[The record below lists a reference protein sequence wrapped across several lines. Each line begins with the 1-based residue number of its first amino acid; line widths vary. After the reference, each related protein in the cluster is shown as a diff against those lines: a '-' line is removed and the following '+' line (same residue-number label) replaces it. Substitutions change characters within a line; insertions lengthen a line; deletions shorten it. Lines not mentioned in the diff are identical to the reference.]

1 MSTSPGRAACWRRSG
16 PGSPPSIWG
25 SRATAAGQLGRIA
38 KRPPLMLVT
47 GSACAAE
54 GRSDV
59 TRQVQILAFDGM
71 EVLDY
76 AGPYEVFNV
85 AGEQTSPAAF
95 QVQTVGVSP
104 RPAGRGGFEVVPVC
118 HYSQAPPADILV
130 IPGGRGTRPLMGDQ
144 ELLAWIAGRAAG
156 AELVMT
162 VCTGALLAA
171 AAGLLDG
178 LAATTHHGAFAE
190 LERAAPTATVVRSV
204 RFVRSAPGSTPR
216 RVSPQAL
223 TSRCTSWR
231 NLPASKHGQPPKP
244 RWNGCGTATRRC

>member
-1 MSTSPGRAACWRRSG
+1 M
-16 PGSPPSIWG
+16 
-25 SRATAAGQLGRIA
+25 
-38 KRPPLMLVT
+38 
-47 GSACAAE
+47 
-54 GRSDV
+54 

-104 RPAGRGGFEVVPVC
+104 RPAGRGGFEVGPVC
-118 HYSQAPPADILV
+118 QYPEAPPGDILV
-130 IPGGRGTRPLMGDQ
+130 IPGGRGTRPLMGDRA
-144 ELLAWIAGRAAG
+144 LLAWIAGRAAG

-178 LAATTHHGAFAE
+178 LAA
-190 LERAAPTATVVRSV
+190 AAP
-204 RFVRSAPGSTPR
+204 
-216 RVSPQAL
+216 
-223 TSRCTSWR
+223 
-231 NLPASKHGQPPKP
+231 GQ
-244 RWNGCGTATRRC
+244 

>member
-1 MSTSPGRAACWRRSG
+1 PGPPPAIRRG
-16 PGSPPSIWG
+16 
-25 SRATAAGQLGRIA
+25 RATAAGQVGRVA
-38 KRPPLMLVT
+38 KRPLLMLVT

-95 QVQTVGVSP
+95 TVQTVGVSP
-104 RPAGRGGFEVVPVC
+104 RPVGRGGFAVVPVC
-118 HYSQAPPADILV
+118 QYPEAPPAGILV
-130 IPGGRGTRPLMGDQ
+130 IPGGRGSRPLMGDQ
-144 ELLAWIAGRAAG
+144 ALLAWIAGRAAG

-162 VCTGALLAA
+162 VCTAALRA

-178 LAATTHHGAFAE
+178 LAATTHHGAYGE
-190 LERAAPTATVVRSV
+190 L
-204 RFVRSAPGSTPR
+204 
-216 RVSPQAL
+216 
-223 TSRCTSWR
+223 
-231 NLPASKHGQPPKP
+231 
-244 RWNGCGTATRRC
+244 